1 MCRSKKF
8 VKRFHIQ
15 SQLYFR
21 IHLLVKESNPARYA
35 MSPPSASPRAS
46 CLSVNIGENCVL
58 IKLFDPNVDL
68 DFPKIG
74 QIVFYITEIDLKG
87 QDKLWGKIED
97 LQIFHICTQ
106 IQISVRSQLLNVQ
119 IQQMKLQPP
128 KSIQNILA
136 AVYSQLAMH
145 RNPNLCKVLRIIW
158 NSSIFFS
165 QCYTAGHSGY
175 VVSSSYQTNVK

>member
-68 DFPKIG
+68 DFPKIV
-74 QIVFYITEIDLKG
+74 QNVIYITDIDLKG
-87 QDKLWGKIED
+87 QDKLWGKNSGLTNFSYMCID
-97 LQIFHICTQ
+97 LDFCSQPTTKCSNSTDEITTPKKHTKYLWLLFICSWLCTE
-106 IQISVRSQLLNVQ
+106 IQIYA
-119 IQQMKLQPP
+119 K
-128 KSIQNILA
+128 
-136 AVYSQLAMH
+136 Y
-145 RNPNLCKVLRIIW
+145 
-158 NSSIFFS
+158 
-165 QCYTAGHSGY
+165 YE
-175 VVSSSYQTNVK
+175 

>member
-128 KSIQNILA
+128 KSIQNICGCCLFVVGYA
-136 AVYSQLAMH
+136 QKSKSMQSTT
-145 RNPNLCKVLRIIW
+145 NNLEFLYFLLIVLYCRTQWLCSFKLIS
-158 NSSIFFS
+158 N
-165 QCYTAGHSGY
+165 QR
-175 VVSSSYQTNVK
+175 